1 MTGDLEDKEDRY
13 KGDRGLDYHHQE
25 LRHDVGGDD
34 LHWEDSSD
42 PGPFQQTLRSLCDEG
57 L

>member
-25 LRHDVGGDD
+25 LGHDVGGDD
-34 LHWEDSSD
+34 LHREDSSD